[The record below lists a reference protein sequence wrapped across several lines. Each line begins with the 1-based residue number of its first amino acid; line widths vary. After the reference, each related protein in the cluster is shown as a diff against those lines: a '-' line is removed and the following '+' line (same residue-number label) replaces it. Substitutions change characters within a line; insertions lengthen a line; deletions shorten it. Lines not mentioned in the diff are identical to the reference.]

1 MVLPGHIAGGFIAT
15 NIILSLINH
24 NLSLSQVQLM
34 YILGSLSGEIP
45 DIDLLLFYFKKNKK
59 TDSTHREYITHA
71 PLFWLIVSIMISLLG
86 IVIGSKL
93 VIISGI
99 ILLAGTWSH
108 FILDSIEDGIRWLWP
123 ISNKTFCLIKE
134 KTEQNSYG
142 KKIGSLSYYVEY
154 IRREYFR
161 KVSFYAE
168 IVVVII
174 AIFIF
179 FGIDW

>member
-15 NIILSLINH
+15 NIVLSLINH

-71 PLFWLIVSIMISLLG
+71 PLFWLIIA
-86 IVIGSKL
+86 IVISFVGITIGSDP
-93 VIISGI
+93 IFISGI
-99 ILLAGTWSH
+99 VLLAGTWSH
-108 FILDSIEDGIRWLWP
+108 FILDSIEYGISWLWP
-123 ISNKTFCLIKE
+123 FSKKRLSLVKKE
-134 KTEQNSYG
+134 IDNNYDYG
-142 KKIGSLSYYVEY
+142 KKIGSITYYWEY
-154 IRREYFR
+154 IKREYL
-161 KVSFYAE
+161 KTISFYAE
-168 IVVVII
+168 IAVVII

-179 FGIDW
+179 FGIN